1 MTTTTLNQ
9 MRPLPITPRA
19 TLSTATA
26 LLFHIAA
33 TSHTLAELF
42 AIEHDPDSLNGTNQL
57 KLHHQPR
64 PWLDKHPRQHEP
76 ATILYTF
83 DPDKFAARL
92 DHCSTGQRHM
102 ILWILNVWNP
112 NYARS
117 KGWTFDLF
125 SALDS
130 LDQSNR
136 EAIAKWMERPIFP

>member
-1 MTTTTLNQ
+1 MNTTTPTTAQAPCL
-9 MRPLPITPRA
+9 PRA

-42 AIEHDPDSLNGTNQL
+42 AIEHDPESLNGTNKL
-57 KLHHQPR
+57 KLYNQPR
-64 PWLDKHPRQHEP
+64 PWLDKHPRNHEP
-76 ATILYTF
+76 ETILYTF

-92 DHCSTGQRHM
+92 DQCSTGQRHM

-112 NYARS
+112 GYARS

-136 EAIAKWMERPIFP
+136 EAISKWMERPIFP